1 VWVLT
6 ELAIKNGVQST
17 TRYRK
22 TGSAKKTNLNR
33 VPAVQRQRSGAKGGQ
48 AARRA
53 AKLRRREQAEYR
65 QLVSPL
71 QALST
76 LSSFGYSDSYS
87 CTAETAYLSNYAPVT
102 PPDDRLF
109 GVLNV
114 LPLAPNSIERQ
125 RFKMDGGHVD
135 ENEQGMHDLGAHGL
149 SDACID
155 NLLRLHHDPRSAVL
169 LRED

>member
-1 VWVLT
+1 MWVLT

-22 TGSAKKTNLNR
+22 TGGAKKTNLNR

-53 AKLRRREQAEYR
+53 AKLRRREQAEYQ

-76 LSSFGYSDSYS
+76 PSSFECSDPYA
-87 CTAETAYLSNYAPVT
+87 CTAETDYLSNYAPVT

-109 GVLNV
+109 GVSNA
-114 LPLAPNSIERQ
+114 LPLAPNSIEPQ

-135 ENEQGMHDLGAHGL
+135 ENEQSMHDLGAHGL

-155 NLLRLHHDPRSAVL
+155 DLLRLHPDSSSAVL
-169 LRED
+169 LHED